1 MESSG
6 AKNSYTPSA
15 TTSTPSTSP
24 TMSPSFRPRHFIS
37 REDGTLT
44 ALIAVDELPPAVRIV
59 GVPRILQPSQIEG
72 MKSCGV
78 EPHRHQHYI
87 IEAAKDES
95 SNGPSNLNSNLYSNH
110 QAGDSNENAAPSVG
124 NRAPNPE
131 ISTTAGRSDL
141 QSGQRVQG
149 ADSWR
154 KDVKGV
160 DNTQVIYLIEKPS
173 RTEVLLTLP
182 RLPLM
187 RLQLPTLLRQSRE
200 PLMAP
205 LHQMLSRLEP
215 SARKS
220 TVLTG
225 YVAENVTTHSKGVC
239 ISMRCQTKQP

>member
-95 SNGPSNLNSNLYSNH
+95 SNGPSNLNSNLYSND
-110 QAGDSNENAAPSVG
+110 QAGNSNENAAPSVSY
-124 NRAPNPE
+124 RAPNPE
-131 ISTTAGRSDL
+131 ISTAAGRSDL
-141 QSGQRVQG
+141 QNGQRLQG
-149 ADSWR
+149 VDSWR

-160 DNTQVIYLIEKPS
+160 DNTQVIYLIEKPLHH
-173 RTEVLLTLP
+173 EILLTLP
-182 RLPLM
+182 RLP
-187 RLQLPTLLRQSRE
+187 
-200 PLMAP
+200 
-205 LHQMLSRLEP
+205 
-215 SARKS
+215 
-220 TVLTG
+220 
-225 YVAENVTTHSKGVC
+225 
-239 ISMRCQTKQP
+239 